1 MSCEGARMSCDSD
14 SFCKESESKR
24 RSSSIP
30 RVSEDGSPFEN
41 LFCFYIFVRLLGSGA
56 FGIVNLMQDRTS
68 GQFYA
73 VKIVKKKGSNADSK
87 ILYEITLGM
96 RLNSPYVCKV
106 HDFHEDDRHFYIIME
121 YLQGMELCVF
131 IQKNPKFFREN
142 PKYFWIVVESILQAL
157 AYLYSQ
163 GIAHFDVKP
172 ENIIILFD
180 TEGNILGAKLID
192 LGLSMEVNET
202 TKCFRGTSAYMAPE
216 CFDKFLSTGFPADIW
231 SFGMTLYA
239 MLMASLPIYSKN
251 KDPQH
256 AQEDIY
262 RKIENLL
269 RFEKIIP
276 FPKMSECEKIFQ
288 IEKFIT
294 SCFIVNPTNRPTA
307 TQLMDNILSTD

>member
-1 MSCEGARMSCDSD
+1 
-14 SFCKESESKR
+14 
-24 RSSSIP
+24 
-30 RVSEDGSPFEN
+30 
-41 LFCFYIFVRLLGSGA
+41 
-56 FGIVNLMQDRTS
+56 
-68 GQFYA
+68 
-73 VKIVKKKGSNADSK
+73 
-87 ILYEITLGM
+87 
-96 RLNSPYVCKV
+96 
-106 HDFHEDDRHFYIIME
+106 
-121 YLQGMELCVF
+121 MELCVF

-251 KDPQH
+251 KDPQR
-256 AQEDIY
+256 AQEEIY
-262 RKIENLL
+262 KKIEKLL
-269 RFEKIIP
+269 EFKTIRTFSKRSDCKE
-276 FPKMSECEKIFQ
+276 IFQ
-288 IEKFIT
+288 IEEFIT
-294 SCFIVNPTNRPTA
+294 SCFIVDPVERPTA
-307 TQLMDNILSTD
+307 QKLLDYILDIEGSNTQMSP